1 MMALI
6 VDTRFVQDAEDSV
19 FQHQNGWGFRPQYNP
34 GGANFFLELFFL
46 FNL

>member
-19 FQHQNGWGFRPQYNP
+19 SQHQNADFWSGSMILLSNNCIARP
-34 GGANFFLELFFL
+34 ASCL
-46 FNL
+46 